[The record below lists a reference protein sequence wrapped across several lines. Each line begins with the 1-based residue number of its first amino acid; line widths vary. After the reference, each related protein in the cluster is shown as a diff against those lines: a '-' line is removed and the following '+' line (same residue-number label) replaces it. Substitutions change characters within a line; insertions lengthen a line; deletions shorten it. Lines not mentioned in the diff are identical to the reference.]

1 MIALAMFM
9 FLGAYHLKEQVQQQE
24 VEITTPPKD
33 KVASET
39 PTIVYIEVPVIKEI
53 EKEEPPSLY
62 DTLTQEEITLIE
74 LTVQHEVGNFTQRYR
89 ELVAGIIRNRLES
102 PDFPNTITEVLYS
115 PGQFTDGDYNGV
127 IVDDITRA
135 AVKNVFDAETPF
147 HDATF
152 YYNPAL
158 SAESSIIWF
167 EYSGDIEYIFS
178 YSEDNWGITYTT
190 RFFK

>member
-1 MIALAMFM
+1 MIALTMFM

-24 VEITTPPKD
+24 VEITIPPKD
-33 KVASET
+33 KVASES

-53 EKEEPPSLY
+53 EKEEEPPSLY

-127 IVDDITRA
+127 IVD
-135 AVKNVFDAETPF
+135 
-147 HDATF
+147 
-152 YYNPAL
+152 
-158 SAESSIIWF
+158 
-167 EYSGDIEYIFS
+167 
-178 YSEDNWGITYTT
+178 
-190 RFFK
+190 